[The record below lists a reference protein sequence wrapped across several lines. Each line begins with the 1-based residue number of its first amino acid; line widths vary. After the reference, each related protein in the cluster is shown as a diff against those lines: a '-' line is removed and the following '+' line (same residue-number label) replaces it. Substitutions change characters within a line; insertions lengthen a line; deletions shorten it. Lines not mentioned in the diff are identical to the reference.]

1 VELFKKNIIKN
12 LTAIDLME
20 WGLRLWMGY
29 IMVTNSRVGILA
41 PLESLGMPDHIYQ
54 IFKGMWDTGFMMHS
68 VKFVE
73 LIGGLMLIFNF
84 RIPLAILFLAPVVF
98 NIYGMHVFVFN
109 KVISNGLY
117 MSLILA
123 FLTFRH
129 KNYFLPFIFSSPKE
143 SS

>member
-1 VELFKKNIIKN
+1 MKALNKNIIKGLN
-12 LTAIDLME
+12 GIDLIE

-29 IMVTNSRVGILA
+29 IMVTNSRVGVLI

-68 VKFVE
+68 VKLIE

-84 RIPLAILFLAPVVF
+84 RVPLAILLLSPVIF

-117 MSLILA
+117 MVLILA
-123 FLTFRH
+123 FLSYRH
-129 KNYFLPFIFSSPKE
+129 KAYFLPFFKKKVKAT
-143 SS
+143 